1 MTQRSGMLNSLR
13 QDQEWRII
21 DARPQQNM
29 SAMLPR
35 HTSRPLVLAC
45 VMLALFIA
53 AIEATIV
60 ATAMPQIVGKL
71 GGFAL
76 YSWVFAAFLL
86 TQTATTV
93 LFGKLSDIYGRKPVM
108 IAGILIFLVGSL
120 LCGFAWSMPS
130 MIVFRLIQ
138 GLGAGSMQPVA
149 ITIAGDIYAP
159 RERLKIQGWL
169 SAVWAIAAL
178 AGPIAGGLIVQRF
191 SWSWVFWVNI
201 PIAILTIIG
210 FVLFMHEDI
219 ERKPH
224 ALDYPGA
231 ALFSVAI
238 TALLVALTQSATLSW
253 GEIGILTG
261 VLVLATGLFLLQER
275 RTDEPMIALDLWGD
289 RMIASANASLLLG
302 TMTLIGVTS
311 YLPVYIQ
318 AVQGRAAILAGIPL
332 SAMLFAWPLAS
343 AVSGRILRRVSMR
356 TTLRFG
362 ALLIPIG
369 AAFLLLMRPDSSPA
383 FAGVG
388 PFIMGFGMGLLN
400 ITSMVMIQ
408 GSVEWS
414 KRGSAT
420 ASLIFSRTLGN
431 TLGVTALGAL
441 LNSGVVLYASEHG
454 RRMSTAEIHT
464 LLGSIGNILGGGA
477 DPALRTALDSALRL
491 TFWGMLAF
499 AALAVVLAVMVPV
512 RELETLS
519 GGASE
524 KRGSIA
530 ETSAAEAKN
539 AAE

>member
-1 MTQRSGMLNSLR
+1 
-13 QDQEWRII
+13 
-21 DARPQQNM
+21 M
-29 SAMLPR
+29 SATALT
-35 HTSRPLVLAC
+35 HTRRPLVLAC

-108 IAGILIFLVGSL
+108 IGGILIFLVGSL

-149 ITIAGDIYAP
+149 ITIAGDIYSP
-159 RERLKIQGWL
+159 RERLRIQGWL
-169 SAVWAIAAL
+169 SAVWAIAAI
-178 AGPIAGGLIVQRF
+178 AGPIAGGIIVQRF
-191 SWSWVFWVNI
+191 DWAWVFWVNI
-201 PIAILTIIG
+201 PIGILTIAG
-210 FVLFMHEDI
+210 FLLFMDENI
-219 ERKPH
+219 ERKTH
-224 ALDYPGA
+224 AIDYPGA
-231 ALFSVAI
+231 ALFSVSV
-238 TALLVALTQSATLSW
+238 TALLIAVTQSATLSW
-253 GEIGILTG
+253 GEIAG
-261 VLVLATGLFLLQER
+261 LVAVFCVASLLFLLQEKR
-275 RTDEPMIALDLWGD
+275 AHEPMIALDLWGM
-289 RMIASANASLLLG
+289 RMVATANASLLLG

-318 AVQGRAAILAGIPL
+318 AVQERPAILAGIPL
-332 SAMLFAWPLAS
+332 TAMLFAWPLAS
-343 AVSGRILRRVSMR
+343 AVSGRILKRFSMR

-362 ALLIPIG
+362 ALLIPAG
-369 AAFLLLMRPDSSPA
+369 AAFLPLITPESQPA

-431 TLGVTALGAL
+431 TLGVTALGAV
-441 LNSGVVLYASEHG
+441 LNIGVVLFASEHG
-454 RRMSTAEIHT
+454 
-464 LLGSIGNILGGGA
+464 
-477 DPALRTALDSALRL
+477 
-491 TFWGMLAF
+491 
-499 AALAVVLAVMVPV
+499 
-512 RELETLS
+512 
-519 GGASE
+519 
-524 KRGSIA
+524 
-530 ETSAAEAKN
+530 
-539 AAE
+539 

>member
-1 MTQRSGMLNSLR
+1 
-13 QDQEWRII
+13 
-21 DARPQQNM
+21 M
-29 SAMLPR
+29 SATPHS
-35 HTSRPLVLAC
+35 HTRRPLVLAC

-108 IAGILIFLVGSL
+108 IGGILIFLVGSL
-120 LCGFAWSMPS
+120 ACGFAWSMPS

-149 ITIAGDIYAP
+149 ITIAGDIYSP

-169 SAVWAIAAL
+169 SSVWAIAAI

-191 SWSWVFWVNI
+191 NWAWVFWVNI
-201 PIAILTIIG
+201 PIGILTIIG

-219 ERKPH
+219 QKKTH
-224 ALDYPGA
+224 AIDYPGA
-231 ALFSVAI
+231 ALFSVSI
-238 TALLVALTQSATLSW
+238 SALLVALTQGATLSW
-253 GEIGILTG
+253 AEIAGL
-261 VLVLATGLFLLQER
+261 VLVFAVASLLFLLQEKR
-275 RTDEPMIALDLWGD
+275 ALEPMIALELWGE
-289 RMIASANASLLLG
+289 RMIATVNGSLLLG

-318 AVQGRAAILAGIPL
+318 AVQGRPAILAGIPL
-332 SAMLFAWPLAS
+332 TAMLFAWPLAS
-343 AVSGRILRRVSMR
+343 AVSGRILKRFSMR
-356 TTLRFG
+356 HTLRFG
-362 ALLIPIG
+362 AILIPVG
-369 AAFLLLMRPDSSPA
+369 ALFLLPITPQSHPA

-431 TLGVTALGAL
+431 TLGVTALGAI
-441 LNSGVVLYASEHG
+441 LNFGVVLFASEHTT
-454 RRMSTAEIHT
+454 RMSTADVHA
-464 LLGSIGNILGGGA
+464 LLGSIGNILGGGS
-477 DPALRTALDSALRL
+477 DPALRAALHAALRL
-491 TFWGMLAF
+491 TFWGMVAFALLA
-499 AALAVVLAVMVPV
+499 AALAMMIPV
-512 RELETLS
+512 RELDSLS
-519 GGASE
+519 GGARDATPAPEPSPGE
-524 KRGSIA
+524 
-530 ETSAAEAKN
+530 
-539 AAE
+539 

>member
-1 MTQRSGMLNSLR
+1 MFATRESQSR
-13 QDQEWRII
+13 
-21 DARPQQNM
+21 
-29 SAMLPR
+29 
-35 HTSRPLVLAC
+35 RPLVLVC

-86 TQTATTV
+86 AQTATTV

-108 IAGILIFLVGSL
+108 VGGIVIFLIGSL
-120 LCGFAWSMPS
+120 LSGLAWSMPS
-130 MIVFRLIQ
+130 MIAFRFIQ

-149 ITIAGDIYAP
+149 VTIAADIYSP

-169 SAVWAIAAL
+169 SAVWAIAAI
-178 AGPIAGGLIVQRF
+178 AGPVAGGLIVQRF
-191 SWSWVFWVNI
+191 SWRWVFWVNV
-201 PIAILTIIG
+201 PVGLLTIAG
-210 FVLFMHEDI
+210 FLLFMREEVEH
-219 ERKPH
+219 KPH

-231 ALFSVAI
+231 ALFSVAVS
-238 TALLVALTQSATLSW
+238 ALLLAMTQSATLS
-253 GEIGILTG
+253 GTEITL
-261 VLVLATGLFLLQER
+261 LAATFVISGAAFLIQER
-275 RTDEPMIALDLWGD
+275 RAAEPMIALDLWGD
-289 RMIASANASLLLG
+289 RMIARANGSLLLG

-318 AVQGRAAILAGIPL
+318 AVQGRPAILAGIPL

-343 AVSGRILRRVSMR
+343 AVSSRIVKHLSMR
-356 TTLRFG
+356 ATLRLG
-362 ALLIPIG
+362 AVLIPIG
-369 AAFLLLMRPDSSPA
+369 TAFLLLIGRNTAPA
-383 FAGVG
+383 FMGIG

-431 TLGVTALGAL
+431 TFGVTALGAI
-441 LNSGVVLYASEHG
+441 LNFGVIAFANHQG
-454 RRMSTAEIHT
+454 RALDAGQIRI
-464 LLGSIGNILGGGA
+464 LLGSIGNVLGGGA
-477 DPALRTALDSALRL
+477 DPALREALDGALRA

-499 AALAVVLAVMVPV
+499 SMLAAALAAMVPV

-519 GGASE
+519 G
-524 KRGSIA
+524 
-530 ETSAAEAKN
+530 ETRRAPEAPQV
-539 AAE
+539 ARQPEEIGV

>member
-1 MTQRSGMLNSLR
+1 M
-13 QDQEWRII
+13 
-21 DARPQQNM
+21 
-29 SAMLPR
+29 
-35 HTSRPLVLAC
+35 VLAC
-45 VMLALFIA
+45 IMLALFIA

-108 IAGILIFLVGSL
+108 IGGILIFLVGSL

-149 ITIAGDIYAP
+149 VTIAGDIYSP

-169 SAVWAIAAL
+169 SAVWAIAAI
-178 AGPIAGGLIVQRF
+178 AGPLAGGLIVQRF
-191 SWSWVFWVNI
+191 NWSWVFWVNI
-201 PIAILTIIG
+201 PIGILTIIG
-210 FVLFMHEDI
+210 FLLFMHEDI
-219 ERKPH
+219 EKKTH

-231 ALFSVAI
+231 VLFSISI

-253 GEIGILTG
+253 SAIGGLLAVFAI
-261 VLVLATGLFLLQER
+261 ATGLFLLQEKR
-275 RTDEPMIALDLWGD
+275 AHEPMISLDLWGN
-289 RMIASANASLLLG
+289 RMIATANASLLLG

-311 YLPVYIQ
+311 YLPIYIQ
-318 AVQGRAAILAGIPL
+318 AVQGRPAILAGIPL
-332 SAMLFAWPLAS
+332 AAMMFSWPLAS
-343 AVSGRILRRVSMR
+343 AVSGRILKHVSMR

-362 ALLIPIG
+362 AVLIPTG
-369 AAFLLLMRPDSSPA
+369 TAFLLLMTPQSSPA

-400 ITSMVMIQ
+400 ITSVVMIQ

-431 TLGVTALGAL
+431 TLGVTALGAI
-441 LNSGVVLYASEHG
+441 LNLGVVVFASQHG
-454 RRMSTAEIHT
+454 TRMSPDQIHA
-464 LLGSIGNILGGGA
+464 LLGRIGNILGGGA
-477 DPALRTALDSALRL
+477 DPTLRAALDGALRL
-491 TFWGMLAF
+491 TFFGMVAF
-499 AALAVVLAVMVPV
+499 SALAVVLASLVPV

-519 GGASE
+519 GGT
-524 KRGSIA
+524 A
-530 ETSAAEAKN
+530 EVKN
-539 AAE
+539 TPAHQPVSPGE

>member
-1 MTQRSGMLNSLR
+1 M
-13 QDQEWRII
+13 
-21 DARPQQNM
+21 M
-29 SAMLPR
+29 SSIQPS
-35 HTSRPLVLAC
+35 HTRRPLVLAC

-86 TQTATTV
+86 AQTATTV

-108 IAGILIFLVGSL
+108 IGGILIFLVGSL

-130 MIVFRLIQ
+130 MIAFRLIQ

-149 ITIAGDIYAP
+149 VTIAGDIYAP
-159 RERLKIQGWL
+159 RERLKIQAWL
-169 SAVWAIAAL
+169 SAVWAIAAV

-191 SWSWVFWVNI
+191 SWSWVFWVNV
-201 PIAILTIIG
+201 PIGIATIIG
-210 FVLFMHEDI
+210 FALFMHEEI
-219 ERKPH
+219 ERKTH

-231 ALFSVAI
+231 ALFSVAV
-238 TALLVALTQSATLSW
+238 TALLIALTQAATLSW
-253 GEIGILTG
+253 PEIGGLAVIFI
-261 VLVLATGLFLLQER
+261 LATLAFLIQER
-275 RTDEPMIALDLWGD
+275 RAYEPMIALDLWGD
-289 RMIASANASLLLG
+289 RMIATANASLLLG

-318 AVQGRAAILAGIPL
+318 AVQGRAAIVAGIPL
-332 SAMLFAWPLAS
+332 SAMLFAWPFAS
-343 AVSGRILRRVSMR
+343 AVSGRILKHFSMR
-356 TTLRFG
+356 ATLRFG
-362 ALLIPIG
+362 SFLIPIG
-369 AAFLLLMRPDSSPA
+369 AAFLLLLRPESQPA

-431 TLGVTALGAL
+431 TLGVTALGAI
-441 LNSGVVLYASEHG
+441 LNVGVVVFANAQGKS
-454 RRMSTAEIHT
+454 MSAGQIRA

-477 DPALRTALDSALRL
+477 DASLRGALDEALRL
-491 TFWGMLAF
+491 TFWGMVAF
-499 AALAVVLAVMVPV
+499 AALSAVLAFMVPV
-512 RELETLS
+512 RELETLT
-519 GGASE
+519 GGRSE
-524 KRGSIA
+524 AKQG
-530 ETSAAEAKN
+530 SAARPPVPSQVET
-539 AAE
+539 EVRS

>member
-1 MTQRSGMLNSLR
+1 
-13 QDQEWRII
+13 
-21 DARPQQNM
+21 
-29 SAMLPR
+29 
-35 HTSRPLVLAC
+35 
-45 VMLALFIA
+45 MLALFIA

-108 IAGILIFLVGSL
+108 IGGILIFLVGSL

-149 ITIAGDIYAP
+149 ITIAGDLYAP

-169 SAVWAIAAL
+169 SAVWAIAAI

-191 SWSWVFWVNI
+191 NWAWVFWVNI
-201 PIAILTIIG
+201 PIGIITIIG
-210 FVLFMHEDI
+210 FMLFMEENI
-219 ERKPH
+219 EKKIH
-224 ALDYPGA
+224 AIDYPGA
-231 ALFSVAI
+231 VLFSI
-238 TALLVALTQSATLSW
+238 SISALLVALTQGATLSW
-253 GEIGILTG
+253 GEIGGLVIVFG
-261 VLVLATGLFLLQER
+261 VASLLFILQEKR
-275 RTDEPMIALDLWGD
+275 AHEPMIALDLWGM
-289 RMIASANASLLLG
+289 RMVATANASLLLG

-318 AVQGRAAILAGIPL
+318 AVQERPAILAGIPL
-332 SAMLFAWPLAS
+332 TAMLFAWPLAS
-343 AVSGRILRRVSMR
+343 AVSGRILKRFSMR
-356 TTLRFG
+356 ATLRFG
-362 ALLIPIG
+362 ALLIPVG
-369 AAFLLLMRPDSSPA
+369 AVFLLFIAPDSHPA

-431 TLGVTALGAL
+431 TLGVTALGAV
-441 LNSGVVLYASEHG
+441 LNFGVVLFASEHG
-454 RRMSTAEIHT
+454 TQMSTAQIHA

-477 DPALRTALDSALRL
+477 DPGLRAGLDSALRL

-499 AALAVVLAVMVPV
+499 AVFAAMFAMLIPV
-512 RELETLS
+512 RELESLS
-519 GGASE
+519 GHSG
-524 KRGSIA
+524 
-530 ETSAAEAKN
+530 EAKT
-539 AAE
+539 APAPASSLPEAHDQAEREEIL

>member
-1 MTQRSGMLNSLR
+1 
-13 QDQEWRII
+13 
-21 DARPQQNM
+21 
-29 SAMLPR
+29 
-35 HTSRPLVLAC
+35 
-45 VMLALFIA
+45 MLALFIS

-108 IAGILIFLVGSL
+108 IGGILIFLVGSL
-120 LCGFAWSMPS
+120 LCGFARSMPA

-159 RERLKIQGWL
+159 RERLRIQGWL
-169 SAVWAIAAL
+169 SAVWAIAAI

-191 SWSWVFWVNI
+191 NWAWVFWVNI
-201 PIAILTIIG
+201 PIGILTIIG
-210 FVLFMHEDI
+210 FLLFMQEDI
-219 ERKPH
+219 QTKTH
-224 ALDYPGA
+224 TIDYPGA
-231 ALFSVAI
+231 LLFFVSV
-238 TALLVALTQSATLSW
+238 TALLVALTQGATLSW
-253 GEIGILTG
+253 AEIGG
-261 VLVLATGLFLLQER
+261 LVALFATASLLFLLQEKR
-275 RTDEPMIALDLWGD
+275 APEPMIALDLWGM
-289 RMIASANASLLLG
+289 RLVATANASLLLG

-318 AVQGRAAILAGIPL
+318 AVQGRPAILAGIPL
-332 SAMLFAWPLAS
+332 TAMLFAWPLAS
-343 AVSGRILRRVSMR
+343 AFSGRILKRISMR
-356 TTLRFG
+356 KTLRFG
-362 ALLIPIG
+362 ALLIPTG
-369 AAFLLLMRPDSSPA
+369 ALFLLPIRPDSHPA
-383 FAGVG
+383 FAAVG

-408 GSVEWS
+408 GSVVWS

-431 TLGVTALGAL
+431 TLGVTALGAI
-441 LNSGVVLYASEHG
+441 LNFGVVLFASEHA
-454 RRMSTAEIHT
+454 RMSTDQIHA

-477 DPALRTALDSALRL
+477 NPDLHAALDAALRL
-491 TFWGMLAF
+491 TFWGMAAF
-499 AALAVVLAVMVPV
+499 AILAAVFAMMIPV

-519 GGASE
+519 AHGGSTAPAASPTPPAGE
-524 KRGSIA
+524 
-530 ETSAAEAKN
+530 
-539 AAE
+539 

>member
-1 MTQRSGMLNSLR
+1 
-13 QDQEWRII
+13 
-21 DARPQQNM
+21 M
-29 SAMLPR
+29 SATPHPQTR
-35 HTSRPLVLAC
+35 RPLVLAC

-108 IAGILIFLVGSL
+108 IGGILIFLVGSL
-120 LCGFAWSMPS
+120 ACGFAWSMPS

-149 ITIAGDIYAP
+149 ITIAGDIYSP

-169 SAVWAIAAL
+169 SSVWAIAAI

-191 SWSWVFWVNI
+191 NWAWVFWVNI
-201 PIAILTIIG
+201 PIGIVTIIG

-219 ERKPH
+219 QKKTH
-224 ALDYPGA
+224 AIDYPGA
-231 ALFSVAI
+231 VLFSISISA
-238 TALLVALTQSATLSW
+238 ALVALTQGATLSW
-253 GEIGILTG
+253 AEIAGLVAVFG
-261 VLVLATGLFLLQER
+261 VASVLFVVQEKR
-275 RTDEPMIALDLWGD
+275 AHEPMIALELWGE
-289 RMIASANASLLLG
+289 RMIATSNGALLLG

-318 AVQGRAAILAGIPL
+318 AVQGRPAILAGIPL
-332 SAMLFAWPLAS
+332 TAMLFAWPLAS

-356 TTLRFG
+356 NTLRFG
-362 ALLIPIG
+362 ALLIPLG
-369 AAFLLLMRPDSSPA
+369 ALFLLPITPESHPA
-383 FAGVG
+383 LAGVG

-431 TLGVTALGAL
+431 TLGVTALGAI
-441 LNSGVVLYASEHG
+441 LNFGVVLFASEHAA
-454 RRMSTAEIHT
+454 RMSTSDIHA

-477 DPALRTALDSALRL
+477 DPGLRAALDAALRL
-491 TFWGMLAF
+491 TFWGMVVF
-499 AALAVVLAVMVPV
+499 AVLSAVLAMMIPV
-512 RELETLS
+512 RELDSLS
-519 GGASE
+519 GGGRAPTASPPE
-524 KRGSIA
+524 A
-530 ETSAAEAKN
+530 ERV
-539 AAE
+539 

>member
-1 MTQRSGMLNSLR
+1 MFATHPGPTR
-13 QDQEWRII
+13 
-21 DARPQQNM
+21 
-29 SAMLPR
+29 
-35 HTSRPLVLAC
+35 RPLVLIC

-108 IAGILIFLVGSL
+108 IGGILIFLVGSL

-149 ITIAGDIYAP
+149 ITIAGDIYSP

-169 SAVWAIAAL
+169 SAVWAIAAI

-191 SWSWVFWVNI
+191 NWAWVFWVNI
-201 PIAILTIIG
+201 PIGIITIIG
-210 FVLFMHEDI
+210 FMLFMHEDI
-219 ERKPH
+219 HKKPH
-224 ALDYPGA
+224 AIDYPGA
-231 ALFSVAI
+231 VLFSISI
-238 TALLVALTQSATLSW
+238 TALLVALTQGATLSW
-253 GEIGILTG
+253 GEIGGLIA
-261 VLVLATGLFLLQER
+261 VFAVASFLFLLQEKR
-275 RTDEPMIALDLWGD
+275 AHEPMIALDLWGE
-289 RMIASANASLLLG
+289 RMVATANASLLLG

-318 AVQGRAAILAGIPL
+318 AVQGRPAILAGIPL
-332 SAMLFAWPLAS
+332 TAMLFAWPLAS
-343 AVSGRILRRVSMR
+343 AVSGRILKRFSMR
-356 TTLRFG
+356 STLRFG
-362 ALLIPIG
+362 AWLIPIG
-369 AAFLLLMRPDSSPA
+369 ALFLLPIGPETSAA

-431 TLGVTALGAL
+431 TLGVTALGAI
-441 LNSGVVLYASEHG
+441 LNFGVVMFASEHAT
-454 RRMSTAEIHT
+454 RMSTAEIHA

-477 DPALRTALDSALRL
+477 DPNLRAALDAALRL
-491 TFWGMLAF
+491 TFWGMVAF
-499 AALAVVLAVMVPV
+499 AILAAMFAMMIPV

-519 GGASE
+519 AHAAKPASAPPPQPQPVLPE
-524 KRGSIA
+524 G
-530 ETSAAEAKN
+530 ETEIV
-539 AAE
+539 EG

>member
-1 MTQRSGMLNSLR
+1 
-13 QDQEWRII
+13 
-21 DARPQQNM
+21 M
-29 SAMLPR
+29 SSTPLP
-35 HTSRPLVLAC
+35 HTRRPLVLGC

-108 IAGILIFLVGSL
+108 IGGILIFLVGSL
-120 LCGFAWSMPS
+120 FCGFAWSMPS

-149 ITIAGDIYAP
+149 ITIAGDIYSP

-169 SAVWAIAAL
+169 SAVWAIAAI

-191 SWSWVFWVNI
+191 NWAWVFWVNI
-201 PIAILTIIG
+201 PIGIITIIG

-219 ERKPH
+219 KKKTH
-224 ALDYPGA
+224 AIDYPGA
-231 ALFSVAI
+231 VLFSISV
-238 TALLVALTQSATLSW
+238 TALLVALTQGATLSW
-253 GEIGILTG
+253 AEIGGLLGIFAVASL
-261 VLVLATGLFLLQER
+261 LFLLQEKR
-275 RTDEPMIALDLWGD
+275 AAEPMMALDLWGM
-289 RMIASANASLLLG
+289 RLVATANASLLLG

-318 AVQGRAAILAGIPL
+318 AVQERPAILAGIPL
-332 SAMLFAWPLAS
+332 TAMLFAWPLAS
-343 AVSGRILRRVSMR
+343 AVSGRILRRFSMR

-362 ALLIPIG
+362 AMLIPIG
-369 AAFLLLMRPDSSPA
+369 AVFLLFITPQSHPL

-431 TLGVTALGAL
+431 TFGVTALGAM
-441 LNSGVVLYASEHG
+441 LNFGVVLFASQHG
-454 RRMSTAEIHT
+454 TRMSPDEIHA
-464 LLGSIGNILGGGA
+464 LLGSIGNVLGGGA
-477 DPALRTALDSALRL
+477 EPNLRAALDSSLRL
-491 TFWGMLAF
+491 AFWGMVAF
-499 AALAVVLAVMVPV
+499 ALFAAAFAMMIPV

-519 GGASE
+519 GHTSE
-524 KRGSIA
+524 PKTA
-530 ETSAAEAKN
+530 PPPLETEGEALPG
-539 AAE
+539 

>member
-1 MTQRSGMLNSLR
+1 
-13 QDQEWRII
+13 
-21 DARPQQNM
+21 
-29 SAMLPR
+29 
-35 HTSRPLVLAC
+35 
-45 VMLALFIA
+45 MLALFIA

-108 IAGILIFLVGSL
+108 IGGIVIFLVGSL

-149 ITIAGDIYAP
+149 ITIAGDIYSP

-169 SAVWAIAAL
+169 SSVWAIAAII
-178 AGPIAGGLIVQRF
+178 GPVAGGLIVQRYD
-191 SWSWVFWVNI
+191 WAWVFWVNI
-201 PIAILTIIG
+201 PIGILTIIG
-210 FVLFMHEDI
+210 FWLFMHEDI
-219 ERKPH
+219 KRKPH

-231 ALFSVAI
+231 ALFSIAM
-238 TALLVALTQSATLSW
+238 TALLVVLTQSATFSF
-253 GEIGILTG
+253 GEIAGLS
-261 VLVLATGLFLLQER
+261 GLFVIATALFLIQEQR
-275 RTDEPMIALDLWGD
+275 APEPMIALDLWGD

-318 AVQGRAAILAGIPL
+318 AVQGRPAILAGIPL

-343 AVSGRILRRVSMR
+343 AVSGRILKRFSMR
-356 TTLRFG
+356 ATLRFG
-362 ALLIPIG
+362 AILMPVG
-369 AAFLLLMRPDSSPA
+369 ALFLLLMRPDSSPA

-400 ITSMVMIQ
+400 ITSMIMIQ

-420 ASLIFSRTLGN
+420 ASLIFARTLGN

-441 LNSGVVLYASEHG
+441 LNYGVILFASEHG
-454 RRMSTAEIHT
+454 TRLSTVQIHD

-477 DPALRTALDSALRL
+477 DPALRAGLDAALRL
-491 TFWGMLAF
+491 TFWGMLGF
-499 AALAVVLAVMVPV
+499 AALSAALAIMVPV

-519 GGASE
+519 GGPIPAPSPQPE
-524 KRGSIA
+524 A
-530 ETSAAEAKN
+530 EVQLGE
-539 AAE
+539 

>member
-1 MTQRSGMLNSLR
+1 
-13 QDQEWRII
+13 
-21 DARPQQNM
+21 
-29 SAMLPR
+29 
-35 HTSRPLVLAC
+35 
-45 VMLALFIA
+45 MLALFIA

-76 YSWVFAAFLL
+76 YSWIFAAFLL

-108 IAGILIFLVGSL
+108 IGGILIFLVGSL

-169 SAVWAIAAL
+169 SSVWAIAAI
-178 AGPIAGGLIVQRF
+178 AGPVAGGLIVQRYD
-191 SWSWVFWVNI
+191 WAWVFWVNI
-201 PIAILTIIG
+201 PIGIITIIG
-210 FVLFMHEDI
+210 FWLFMHEDVK
-219 ERKPH
+219 RKPH

-231 ALFSVAI
+231 ALFSIAM
-238 TALLVALTQSATLSW
+238 TALLIVLTQSATLNW
-253 GEIGILTG
+253 GEIAGLSGLFVI
-261 VLVLATGLFLLQER
+261 ATGLFLFQER
-275 RTDEPMIALDLWGD
+275 RAPEPMIALDLWGD

-318 AVQGRAAILAGIPL
+318 AVQGRPAILAGIPL

-343 AVSGRILRRVSMR
+343 AVSGRILKYFSMR
-356 TTLRFG
+356 ATLRFG
-362 ALLIPIG
+362 ALLMPVG
-369 AAFLLLMRPDSSPA
+369 ALFLLLMRPDSSPA

-400 ITSMVMIQ
+400 ITSMIMIQ

-420 ASLIFSRTLGN
+420 ASLIFARTLGN
-431 TLGVTALGAL
+431 TLGVAALGAL
-441 LNSGVVLYASEHG
+441 LNYGVILFASEHG
-454 RRMSTAEIHT
+454 TRLSTAEIHD

-477 DPALRTALDSALRL
+477 DPSLRAGLDAALRL
-491 TFWGMLAF
+491 TFWGMLGF
-499 AALAVVLAVMVPV
+499 AALSAALALMVPV

-519 GGASE
+519 GGT
-524 KRGSIA
+524 K
-530 ETSAAEAKN
+530 AAPLPQPDPEVQLG
-539 AAE
+539 E

>member
-1 MTQRSGMLNSLR
+1 
-13 QDQEWRII
+13 
-21 DARPQQNM
+21 
-29 SAMLPR
+29 
-35 HTSRPLVLAC
+35 
-45 VMLALFIA
+45 MLALFIA

-108 IAGILIFLVGSL
+108 IGGIVIFLVGSA
-120 LCGFAWSMPS
+120 LCGVAWSMPS

-149 ITIAGDIYAP
+149 VTIAGDLYSA

-169 SAVWAIAAL
+169 SGVWAIAAI

-191 SWSWVFWVNI
+191 NWAWVFWVNI
-201 PIAILTIIG
+201 PIGILTIIG
-210 FVLFMHEDI
+210 FLLFMHEDI
-219 ERKPH
+219 KKKTH
-224 ALDYPGA
+224 ALDYAGA

-238 TALLVALTQSATLSW
+238 SALLVALTQSATLSSS
-253 GEIGILTG
+253 EIGGLLS
-261 VLVLATGLFLLQER
+261 VFAVSSLLFLLQEKR
-275 RTDEPMIALDLWGD
+275 AQEPMIALDLWGM
-289 RMIASANASLLLG
+289 RMIATANASLLLG

-311 YLPVYIQ
+311 YLPIYIQ
-318 AVQGRAAILAGIPL
+318 GVQGRPAILAGIPL
-332 SAMLFAWPLAS
+332 SAMMFSWPLAS
-343 AVSGRILRRVSMR
+343 AVSGRILKHFSMR
-356 TTLRFG
+356 ATLRFG
-362 ALLIPIG
+362 AVLIPVG
-369 AAFLLLMRPDSSPA
+369 TLLLLPLTPTSHPA

-431 TLGVTALGAL
+431 TFGVTALGAV
-441 LNSGVVLYASEHG
+441 LNIGVVLFASAHG
-454 RRMSTAEIHT
+454 TRMSTGEIHE

-477 DPALRTALDSALRL
+477 DMGLRAALDSALRL
-491 TFWGMLAF
+491 TFWGMVAF
-499 AALAVVLAVMVPV
+499 AALAAALAMLVPV
-512 RELETLS
+512 RELESLPDHA
-519 GGASE
+519 G
-524 KRGSIA
+524 
-530 ETSAAEAKN
+530 EAKTAPLPAEGERVETIPSPG
-539 AAE
+539 AAGG

>member
-1 MTQRSGMLNSLR
+1 
-13 QDQEWRII
+13 
-21 DARPQQNM
+21 
-29 SAMLPR
+29 
-35 HTSRPLVLAC
+35 
-45 VMLALFIA
+45 MLALFMA

-108 IAGILIFLVGSL
+108 IGGIVIFLCGSL

-149 ITIAGDIYAP
+149 ITIAGDLYSP

-169 SAVWAIAAL
+169 SSVWGIAAV
-178 AGPIAGGLIVQRF
+178 AGPIAGAFIVQRF
-191 SWSWVFWVNI
+191 NWAWVFWVNI
-201 PIAILTIIG
+201 PIGIITIAG
-210 FVLFMHEDI
+210 FLLFMHEKV
-219 ERKPH
+219 ERRTH
-224 ALDYPGA
+224 ALDYLGA
-231 ALFSVAI
+231 ALFSVAVS
-238 TALLVALTQSATLSW
+238 ALLIALTQSATLSW
-253 GEIGILTG
+253 GEIAGL
-261 VLVLATGLFLLQER
+261 LALFLAAALLFLLQEKR
-275 RTDEPMIALDLWGD
+275 AHEPMIALDLWGN
-289 RMIASANASLLLG
+289 RMVATANAALLLG
-302 TMTLIGVTS
+302 TMTLIGVTT

-318 AVQGRAAILAGIPL
+318 GVQGRPAILAGIPL
-332 SAMLFAWPLAS
+332 SAMMFAWPLAS
-343 AVSGRILRRVSMR
+343 AVSHSILRRFSMR

-362 ALLIPIG
+362 ATLIPIG
-369 AAFLLLMRPDSSPA
+369 TALLLFIRPDTHPA
-383 FAGVG
+383 FTGVG

-431 TLGVTALGAL
+431 TFGVTALGAV
-441 LNSGVVLYASEHG
+441 LNLAVVMFASENAG
-454 RRMSTAEIHT
+454 SLSTAQIHD

-477 DPALRTALDSALRL
+477 DLPLRAALDSALRL
-491 TFWGMLAF
+491 TFVAMVFFSALSTVF
-499 AALAVVLAVMVPV
+499 AMMIPV
-512 RELETLS
+512 RELDSFPGHAPVKPEPVP
-519 GGASE
+519 GE
-524 KRGSIA
+524 
-530 ETSAAEAKN
+530 
-539 AAE
+539 